1 MRSTGARARLAAF
14 VAAGVLVSG
23 GCVAPALDTGA
34 YRQNAVAALES
45 ARSEARSAA
54 LAVEARLGDRLTQQY
69 ATTLLTDHDEALG
82 PIEDSFGNVDPPG
95 AGQDR
100 LRTDVMAMLGDT
112 ADAFATARLAVRRD
126 DAGQMRASATELAEL
141 ADRMDE
147 AKDGLG

>member
-82 PIEDSFGNVDPPG
+82 PIEDSFGNVDPPRP
-95 AGQDR
+95 ADDQVRDE
-100 LRTDVMAMLGDT
+100 VMSLLGDT
-112 ADAFATARLAVRRD
+112 ADAFAAARISVRRND
-126 DAGQMRASATELAEL
+126 SAQMRTAVAELTDL
-141 ADRMDE
+141 ADRMDH